1 MTTRGGSPR
10 RVATWSSPPPESS
23 SAPLLIGIELSQGAT
38 LDRAAG
44 GVAILF
50 AYTGALWFFQT
61 RSETVST
68 LAGQPVD
75 ERWQAINQRAGV
87 AATTIAAIV
96 ALVGFGVMEYLGRES
111 WQFGLMAGVI
121 GFGYLAG
128 VIWYRWR
135 L

>member
-1 MTTRGGSPR
+1 MTAPGGSPR
-10 RVATWSSPPPESS
+10 KSRNLVVPATGVVIG
-23 SAPLLIGIELSQGAT
+23 AILIGIELSQGAR

-50 AYTGALWFFQT
+50 AYAGALWFFQT
-61 RSETVST
+61 GSETVST

-87 AATTIAAIV
+87 AATTMAAIV

-121 GFGYLAG
+121 GFGYIAG

>member
-1 MTTRGGSPR
+1 MTAPGGSPR
-10 RVATWSSPPPESS
+10 KSRNLAVPATGVVIG
-23 SAPLLIGIELSQGAT
+23 AILIGIELSQGAR

-121 GFGYLAG
+121 GFGYIAG

-135 L
+135 Q